1 LKVYWSTYFASAA
14 FAVTLTFA
22 ASAFAQH
29 ADAMYSATATTPTT
43 DSDPWWKHA
52 VIYEVYPRSF
62 ADSNGDGVGDLN
74 GITQHLDYLQQ
85 LGVDTIWLAPIYP
98 SPQVDFGYDIS
109 DYEAVDPQY
118 GTLKDFDRL
127 LAEAKKCNLRI
138 VLDMVLNHTSDKDPW
153 FIESASSRANPKAD
167 WYVWNDGIPASTP
180 NLPDAQ
186 KQNVHKGPKG
196 DVAPPN
202 NWQSAFG
209 GSAWEW
215 VPARQQFYY
224 HMFYPQ
230 QPDLNWRNPEVEQ
243 AMFNVMR
250 FWLDRGVSGF
260 RLDAIQM
267 LYEDPQLRSA
277 PQGNAMFS
285 LGYTYDLP
293 EIHDVLRRLHAMV
306 ASYPGQRVLIGELF
320 EPSMAGLDKFYGG
333 EAKNELQLPMDYFFG
348 FPHLLTGNSTATKDR
363 LDVNFYRQHLIDIS
377 AQLHGSRPFIFFNNH
392 DNVRSIDRF
401 GDGTHNIDIARIN
414 AALLLTTPA
423 TVQLFEGEE
432 IGMVTTTPTRREDV
446 KDPVGRREWPKNKGR
461 DGERTPIQWTSGPQS
476 GFSTDA
482 NTWLPIPPSYRTT
495 NVQTE
500 EGEPDSLLN
509 WYKALIALRRTS
521 LAMRDGGITIVDKTN
536 PNVLSFV
543 RTAPAKAKPVIV
555 MMNFTASPQTANIKL
570 QDAGVANGTPHPLLA
585 SPGAHAP
592 SDLYAAKL
600 PPFGVM
606 IVSIE

>member
-1 LKVYWSTYFASAA
+1 MARQPGPELEDFLPYKILDTIRQKSLSKSPEGRNQIACLNREPGESELKVYRSTYFVSAA
-14 FAVTLTFA
+14 LAVTLTFA

-260 RLDAIQM
+260 RLDAIQT

-277 PQGNAMFS
+277 PQGNAVFS

-348 FPHLLTGNSTATKDR
+348 FPHLLTGNSTAPRT
-363 LDVNFYRQHLIDIS
+363 
-377 AQLHGSRPFIFFNNH
+377 GSTSTSTVSTSSTYPRSCMVR
-392 DNVRSIDRF
+392 VRSSSSTI
-401 GDGTHNIDIARIN
+401 
-414 AALLLTTPA
+414 
-423 TVQLFEGEE
+423 
-432 IGMVTTTPTRREDV
+432 TTTCAPSIASAT
-446 KDPVGRREWPKNKGR
+446 
-461 DGERTPIQWTSGPQS
+461 ERTT
-476 GFSTDA
+476 
-482 NTWLPIPPSYRTT
+482 
-495 NVQTE
+495 
-500 EGEPDSLLN
+500 
-509 WYKALIALRRTS
+509 
-521 LAMRDGGITIVDKTN
+521 
-536 PNVLSFV
+536 
-543 RTAPAKAKPVIV
+543 
-555 MMNFTASPQTANIKL
+555 
-570 QDAGVANGTPHPLLA
+570 
-585 SPGAHAP
+585 
-592 SDLYAAKL
+592 
-600 PPFGVM
+600 
-606 IVSIE
+606 